1 MARVVEDLVLRYV
14 RVIFVELSRE
24 DLEAAKEEGAAL
36 ARNVRDVWGCDL
48 DLDLRYTDNGDLVG
62 SVEDHTVGVVL
73 SRLLRDHLRAPFL
86 DCTANEE
93 PGYGLPGFSV
103 YLNWDARSWCGRWMY
118 SGAYGDWMD
127 VVFALAPKEEAE
139 VEAHQ
144 DRIDEWLSQEGR
156 AVVILIND
164 MVDP

>member
-1 MARVVEDLVLRYV
+1 MARVVEDLTLKHV
-14 RVIFVELSRE
+14 RIIFVELSRE
-24 DLEAAKEEGAAL
+24 DVEAAKEEGAAL

-73 SRLLRDHLRAPFL
+73 SRLLRDYLRAPFL
-86 DCTANEE
+86 DCTASEE

-103 YLNWDARSWCGRWMY
+103 YLNWDVRSWCGRWMY
-118 SGAYGDWMD
+118 SGAYGCWID

-139 VEAHQ
+139 VEAYQ
-144 DRIDEWLSQEGR
+144 DEIDEWLNQEGK

-164 MVDP
+164 MIDP